1 MARYIGKEMS
11 RVDGVAKVT
20 GRAKYAAEFRAPNL
34 AYGFIVLGTVAKGR
48 ITNIDTREAEAAPGV
63 VRVLTHLNAP
73 RLGPKA
79 NTEDSPPSSREPTPR
94 EEQDKSFR
102 PLQSDRIYFNM
113 QPIALV
119 VAETYE
125 QARYAARLVKAT
137 YNAEKHETDTER
149 VRGRAR
155 FPPQGPPPKPRG
167 NPEAAMKSAPVKIE
181 AEYRIPI
188 EHHNPMEPHA
198 AVAVWQGDRLTIFD
212 KTQEVYGVRKHLASS
227 FGVPEENVQ
236 VTSPYVGGAFGSS
249 LRPNYY
255 PALTAMA
262 AREVKRPVKVVY
274 TRTQMYTGH
283 GYRPHTIQ
291 KVALGAGRDGKLA
304 AMIHEAVHNTS
315 TFEEFS
321 DATTAFTRQV
331 YACPNLSAPLRITAT
346 DLNTPTWMR
355 APGAVS
361 GMFALECAM
370 DELAYA
376 LKIDPLELRL
386 INYAETDPESGK
398 PWSSKALRECYR
410 LGAEKFGWAQRKMEP
425 RSMRDGRL
433 LVGWGTATGVWGA
446 GQMPATARIT
456 FKAGGT
462 AHVASATSDIG
473 PGTYTVITMI
483 AAEYLGLK
491 PEQVQFELGDTK
503 FPRAPAQGGSWT
515 TASVGS
521 AVHGAALAIG
531 ARLLALANRDS
542 NSPLKGA
549 AAADVEMLDG
559 RLRLKADPSKSVS
572 VSDVMRRNNL
582 GEIAETFESR
592 PSKEREKYG
601 LLAHGAQFIEV
612 KVDPDIGRVQV
623 TRAIEVT
630 ACGKIIN
637 PKASHSQEIGGVVW
651 GIGMALQEATEID
664 HRYGRIMNPNLQH
677 YHVPVNADV
686 HEIETLFVEEDDKVV
701 NPLGVKGM
709 GELGMVGIPAAI
721 ANAVFHATGKRIR
734 DLPITPEKLL

>member
-20 GRAKYAAEFRAPNL
+20 GQAKYAAEFQVPNL
-34 AYGFIVLGTVAKGR
+34 AYGFIVLSTVTKGTIK
-48 ITNIDTREAEAAPGV
+48 TIDTREAETSPGV
-63 VRVLTHLNAP
+63 IRVFTHLNAP
-73 RLGPKA
+73 KLGPGS
-79 NTEDSPPSSREPTPR
+79 TEEAPPRGTR
-94 EEQDKSFR
+94 EEKDKSFR
-102 PLQSDRIYFNM
+102 ALHSDRIFFNR
-113 QPIALV
+113 QPVALV

-125 QARYAARLVKAT
+125 QARYASRLVKVS
-137 YNAEKHETDTER
+137 YNTEKHVTDTEA
-149 VRGRAR
+149 VRERAR
-155 FPPQGPPPKPRG
+155 VPSQGPPPKPRG
-167 NPEAAMKSAPVKIE
+167 NPEEAMKSAPVKIE

-188 EHHNPMEPHA
+188 EHHNPMEPHGA
-198 AVAVWQGDRLTIFD
+198 IAVWQGDKLTVFD
-212 KTQEVYGVRKHLASS
+212 KTQEVYNVREHLASRL
-227 FGVPEENVQ
+227 GVPEENITVI
-236 VTSPYVGGAFGSS
+236 SPFVGGAFGSS

-255 PALTAMA
+255 PSLTAMA
-262 AREVKRPVKVVY
+262 ARELRRPVKVVY
-274 TRTQMYTGH
+274 TRTQMFSGH
-283 GYRPHTIQ
+283 GYRPYTIQ
-291 KVALGAGRDGKLA
+291 KVALGADRSGKLS
-304 AMIHEAVHNTS
+304 AMIHEVVHNTS
-315 TFEEFS
+315 SFEEFN
-321 DATTAFTRQV
+321 DGTTNFTRQV
-331 YACPNLSAPLRITAT
+331 YACPNLHAPVRITGT

-386 INYAETDPESGK
+386 INYAEVDPESGK

-410 LGAEKFGWAQRKMEP
+410 LGAEKFGWKDRKPEP

-446 GQMPATARIT
+446 FQTPATARIMLR
-456 FKAGGT
+456 ADGT
-462 AHVASATSDIG
+462 AHVTSATSDIG
-473 PGTYTVITMI
+473 PGTYTVMTMI
-483 AAEYLGLK
+483 AAEYLGLR
-491 PEQVQFELGDTK
+491 PEQVKFELGDTS
-503 FPRAPAQGGSWT
+503 FPRAPSQGGSKT

-521 AVHGAALAIG
+521 AVYGAALAVG
-531 ARLLALANRDS
+531 ARLLALANREES
-542 NSPLKGA
+542 SPLKGA

-559 RLRLKADPSKSVS
+559 RLRLKADTSKSIGI
-572 VSDVMRRNNL
+572 SDLMRRNGL
-582 GEIAETFESR
+582 TEITETFESK
-592 PSKEREKYG
+592 PSKEREKYA
-601 LLAHGAQFIEV
+601 LLAHGAQFVEV
-612 KVDPDIGRVQV
+612 KVDPDLGIVRV

-677 YHVPVNADV
+677 YHVPVNADI
-686 HEIETLFVEEDDKVV
+686 HRIETMFVEEDDKIV

-721 ANAVFHATGKRIR
+721 ANAVFHATGRRIR
-734 DLPITPEKLL
+734 ELPITPDKLL

>member
-1 MARYIGKEMS
+1 MTRYIGKEMS

-34 AYGFIVLGTVAKGR
+34 AYGFIVLGTIAKGR
-48 ITNIDTREAEAAPGV
+48 ITEIDTREAESSTGV
-63 VRVLTHLNAP
+63 IRVFTHLNAP
-73 RLGPKA
+73 KLGPKA
-79 NTEDSPPSSREPTPR
+79 SHEQAPPRAT

-102 PLQSDRIYFNM
+102 ALQSDRIYFNM
-113 QPIALV
+113 QPVALV

-125 QARYAARLVKAT
+125 QARYASRLVRVS
-137 YNAEKHETDTER
+137 YNAEKHQTDTEA
-149 VRGRAR
+149 VRERAR
-155 FPPQGPPPKPRG
+155 VPSQGPPPKPRG
-167 NPEAAMKSAPVKIE
+167 NPEEAMRVAPVKVE

-198 AVAVWQGDRLTIFD
+198 AVAVWEGDRLTIFD
-212 KTQEVYGVRKHLASS
+212 KSQEVYNVRKHLASS
-227 FGVPEENVQ
+227 FNVPEANVS

-255 PALTAMA
+255 PSLTAMA
-262 AREVKRPVKVVY
+262 ARELKRPIKVVY
-274 TRTQMYTGH
+274 TRTQMFTGH
-283 GYRPHTIQ
+283 GYRPYTIQ
-291 KVALGAGRDGKLA
+291 RVTLGAERSGKLT
-304 AMIHEAVHNTS
+304 AMIHDVVHNTS
-315 TFEEFS
+315 TTEEFT
-321 DATTAFTRQV
+321 DNTTGFTRQV
-331 YACPNLSAPLRITAT
+331 YACPNLRATEKITGT

-361 GMFALECAM
+361 GMFALESAM

-376 LKIDPLELRL
+376 LKVDPLELRL
-386 INYAETDPESGK
+386 INYAEVDPESGK
-398 PWSSKALRECYR
+398 PFSSKALRECYR
-410 LGAEKFGWAQRKMEP
+410 LGAEKFGWKDRKFAP

-446 GQMPATARIT
+446 FQMPATARIT
-456 FKAGGT
+456 LRADGT

-473 PGTYTVITMI
+473 PGTYTVITII

-491 PEQVQFELGDTK
+491 AEQVQFELGDTK

-531 ARLLALANRDS
+531 ARLLALANREES
-542 NSPLKGA
+542 SPLKA
-549 AAADVEMLDG
+549 AAASDVEMLDG
-559 RLRLKADPSKSVS
+559 RLRLKSDPSKFVN
-572 VSDVMRRNNL
+572 VADVMRRNNL
-582 GEIAETFESR
+582 TEVTETFEAK
-592 PSKEREKYG
+592 PSVERKKYAT
-601 LLAHGAQFIEV
+601 LAHGAQFVEV
-612 KVDPDIGRVQV
+612 KVDPDLGIIRV

-664 HRYGRIMNPNLQH
+664 HRFGRIMNPNLQH
-677 YHVPVNADV
+677 YHVPVNADI
-686 HEIETLFVEEDDKVV
+686 HEIETLFVEEEDQIV

-721 ANAVFHATGKRIR
+721 ANAVFHATGRRIR
-734 DLPITPEKLL
+734 ELPITPDKLL

>member
-34 AYGFIVLGTVAKGR
+34 AYGFIVLGAAAKGS
-48 ITNIDTREAEAAPGV
+48 IKAIDTSEAERAPGV
-63 VRVLTHLNAP
+63 VRVFTHLNAP
-73 RLGPKA
+73 KLGPKA
-79 NTEDSPPSSREPTPR
+79 NTEYAPPRNDR
-94 EEQDKSFR
+94 EQDKSFR
-102 PLQSDRIYFNM
+102 ALQSDRIYFNM
-113 QPIALV
+113 QPVALV

-125 QARYAARLVKAT
+125 QARYAARLVKVS
-137 YNAEKHETDTER
+137 YNAEKHTTDTEA
-149 VRGRAR
+149 VRGSARA
-155 FPPQGPPPKPRG
+155 PSQGPPARPRG
-167 NPEAAMKSAPVKIE
+167 NPEAAMKAAAVKVE

-198 AVAVWQGDRLTIFD
+198 AVAAWEGDRLTIFD
-212 KTQEVYGVRKHLASS
+212 KTQDVYGVRRHLASS
-227 FGVPEENVQ
+227 FNVPEENVQ
-236 VTSPYVGGAFGSS
+236 VISPYVGGAFGSS

-262 AREVKRPVKVVY
+262 ARELKRPVKVVY

-291 KVALGAGRDGKLA
+291 KIALGAEASGKLT
-304 AMIHEAVHNTS
+304 AMIHTAVHNTS
-315 TFEEFS
+315 AFEEFN
-321 DATTAFTRQV
+321 DNTTGFTRQV
-331 YACPNLSAPLRITAT
+331 YACPNLLAPTTIVAT
-346 DLNTPTWMR
+346 DLPTPTWMR

-376 LKIDPLELRL
+376 LGIDPLELRL

-410 LGAEKFGWAQRKMEP
+410 LGAEKFGWKQRKMEP

-446 GQMPATARIT
+446 FQRPAIARIT
-456 FKAGGT
+456 LRADGT
-462 AHVASATSDIG
+462 AHVTSATSDIG
-473 PGTYTVITMI
+473 PGTYTVMTMI
-483 AAEYLGLK
+483 AAEYLGLAIERVK
-491 PEQVQFELGDTK
+491 FELGDTK
-503 FPRAPAQGGSWT
+503 FPRAPAQGGSQT
-515 TASVGS
+515 TSSVGS

-531 ARLLALANRDS
+531 ARLLALANQDTS
-542 NSPLKGA
+542 SPLKGA
-549 AAADVEMLDG
+549 AASDVEMLDG
-559 RLRLKADPSKSVS
+559 RLRLKRDPSRFVS
-572 VSDVMRRNNL
+572 VADVMRRNNL
-582 GEIAETFESR
+582 AEVTETFESR
-592 PSKEREKYG
+592 PSPERQKYATM
-601 LLAHGAQFIEV
+601 AHGAQFVEV
-612 KVDPDIGRVQV
+612 KVDADLGQVRV

-686 HEIETLFVEEDDKVV
+686 HEVETLFVEEEDTIV

-721 ANAVFHATGKRIR
+721 ANAVFHATGRR
-734 DLPITPEKLL
+734 VRELPITPDKLL

>member
-1 MARYIGKEMS
+1 MARYIGKEMR

-34 AYGFIVLGTVAKGR
+34 AYGFIVLGAAAKGR
-48 ITNIDTREAEAAPGV
+48 IRSIDMAEAERAPGV
-63 VRVLTHLNAP
+63 VRVFTHLNAP
-73 RLGPKA
+73 KLGPKA
-79 NTEDSPPSSREPTPR
+79 STEYAPPRNTR
-94 EEQDKSFR
+94 EQDKSFR
-102 PLQSDRIYFNM
+102 ALQSDRIHFNM
-113 QPIALV
+113 QPVALV

-125 QARYAARLVKAT
+125 QARYAARLVKLA
-137 YNAEKHETDTER
+137 YDAERHMTDTEQ
-149 VRGRAR
+149 VRESAR
-155 FPPQGPPPKPRG
+155 SPSQGSPPRPRG
-167 NPEAAMKSAPVKIE
+167 NPEAAMKAAPVRVE
-181 AEYRIPI
+181 AEYRIAI

-198 AVAVWQGDRLTIFD
+198 AVAAWEGDRLTIFD
-212 KTQEVYGVRKHLASS
+212 KTQDVYGVRAHLASS
-227 FGVPEENVQ
+227 FNVPEENVQ
-236 VTSPYVGGAFGSS
+236 VISPYVGGAFGAS

-262 AREVKRPVKVVY
+262 ARELKRPVKVVY

-283 GYRPHTIQ
+283 GYRPYTIQ

-304 AMIHEAVHNTS
+304 SMIHTVVHNTS
-315 TFEEFS
+315 NFEDFN
-321 DATTAFTRQV
+321 DNTTGFTRSV
-331 YACPNLSAPLRITAT
+331 YACPNLLAPTMIAAT
-346 DLNTPTWMR
+346 DLPTPTWMR

-386 INYAETDPESGK
+386 INYAETDPESDR

-410 LGAEKFGWAQRKMEP
+410 LGAEKFGWKNRKFEP

-446 GQMPATARIT
+446 FQRPAIARIT
-456 FKAGGT
+456 LRPDGT
-462 AHVASATSDIG
+462 AHVTSATSDIG
-473 PGTYTVITMI
+473 PGTYTVMTMI
-483 AAEYLGLK
+483 AAEYLGLEIERVK
-491 PEQVQFELGDTK
+491 FELGDTK
-503 FPRAPAQGGSWT
+503 FPRAPAQGGSQT
-515 TASVGS
+515 TSSVGS

-531 ARLLALANRDS
+531 AKLLTLANQDA
-542 NSPLKGA
+542 NSPLKGV

-559 RLRLKADPSKSVS
+559 RLRLKSDPSKSVG
-572 VSDVMRRNNL
+572 VADVMRRNNL
-582 GEIAETFESR
+582 SEVTETFESR
-592 PSKEREKYG
+592 PSPERQKYATM
-601 LLAHGAQFIEV
+601 AHGAQFVEV
-612 KVDPDIGRVQV
+612 KVDPDLGIIRV

-721 ANAVFHATGKRIR
+721 ANAVFHATGRR
-734 DLPITPEKLL
+734 VRELPITPDKLL

>member
-1 MARYIGKEMS
+1 MPRYIGKEMS

-20 GRAKYAAEFRAPNL
+20 GKAKYAAEFRVPGL
-34 AYGFIVLGTVAKGR
+34 AYGFIVQGTIAKGAIR
-48 ITNIDTREAEAAPGV
+48 SIDTREAEAVPGV
-63 VRVLTHLNAP
+63 VRVFTHLNAP
-73 RLGPKA
+73 KLGPKTS
-79 NTEDSPPSSREPTPR
+79 TEEAPPRGNQPER
-94 EEQDKSFR
+94 DKSFR
-102 PLQSDRIYFNM
+102 ALQSNKIFFNA
-113 QPIALV
+113 QPVALV

-125 QARYAARLVKAT
+125 QARYAARLVKIT
-137 YNAEKHETDTER
+137 YDPEKHATDTEA
-149 VRGRAR
+149 VRESAKAPSRSA
-155 FPPQGPPPKPRG
+155 PPKRRG
-167 NPEAAMKSAPVKIE
+167 NPEEAMRDAPVKIE

-198 AVAVWQGDRLTIFD
+198 AIAVWQGDKLTIFD
-212 KTQEVYGVRKHLASS
+212 KTQEVYGVREHLASS
-227 FGVPEENVQ
+227 FGVPEENVN
-236 VTSPYVGGAFGSS
+236 VVSPFVGGAFGSS

-262 AREVKRPVKVVY
+262 ARELKRPVKVVY
-274 TRTQMYTGH
+274 TRRQMFTGH
-283 GYRPHTIQ
+283 GYRPYTIQ
-291 KVALGAGRDGKLA
+291 KVALGADRSGKLA
-304 AMIHEAVHNTS
+304 SMIHEAVHNTS

-321 DATTAFTRQV
+321 DGTTNFTRQV
-331 YACPNLSAPLRITAT
+331 YACPNLYAPLKIVPT

-376 LKIDPLELRL
+376 LKMDPLELRL
-386 INYAETDPESGK
+386 VNYAEVDPESGK

-410 LGAEKFGWAQRKMEP
+410 LGAEKFGWKDRKPEP

-446 GQMPATARIT
+446 FQRPAGARIT
-456 FKAGGT
+456 LRADGT
-462 AHVASATSDIG
+462 AHVVSATSDIG
-473 PGTYTVITMI
+473 PGTYTVMTMI

-491 PEQVQFELGDTK
+491 PEQVRFELGDTN
-503 FPRAPAQGGSWT
+503 FPRAPSQGGSQT
-515 TASVGS
+515 TSSVGS
-521 AVHGAALAIG
+521 AVYGAALAVG
-531 ARLLALANRDS
+531 AKLLSLANQDAD
-542 NSPLKGA
+542 SPLKTA

-559 RLRLKADPSKSVS
+559 RLRLKSDPSRFVS
-572 VSDVMRRNNL
+572 VSEVLKKNGL
-582 GEIAETFESR
+582 TEITETFESR
-592 PSKEREKYG
+592 PSKEREKYA
-601 LLAHGAQFIEV
+601 LLAHGAQFVEV
-612 KVDPDIGRVQV
+612 KVDPDLGTVRV

-651 GIGMALQEATEID
+651 GIGMALTEATEID
-664 HRYGRIMNPNLQH
+664 HRFGRIMNPSLQH

-686 HEIETLFVEEDDKVV
+686 HEIETIFVEEEDKIV

-734 DLPITPEKLL
+734 ELPITPDKLL

>member
-1 MARYIGKEMS
+1 MTRYIGKEMS

-20 GRAKYAAEFRAPNL
+20 GRAKYAAEFQVPNL
-34 AYGFIVLGTVAKGR
+34 AYGFIVLGTVAKGT
-48 ITNIDTREAEAAPGV
+48 IKAMDTREAARAPGV
-63 VRVLTHLNAP
+63 IRVFTHLNTP
-73 RLGPKA
+73 KLGPKA
-79 NTEDSPPSSREPTPR
+79 STEDSPPRATQER
-94 EEQDKSFR
+94 DKSFR
-102 PLQSDRIYFNM
+102 ALQSDRIFFNG
-113 QPIALV
+113 QPVALV

-125 QARYAARLVKAT
+125 QARYASRLVLVS
-137 YNAEKHETDTER
+137 YNAEKHQTNTEA
-149 VRGRAR
+149 VRERAR
-155 FPPQGPPPKPRG
+155 VPSQGPPPKPRG
-167 NPEAAMKSAPVKIE
+167 NPEEAMKSAPVKVE
-181 AEYRIPI
+181 AEYRIPM
-188 EHHNPMEPHA
+188 EHHNAMEPHA
-198 AVAVWQGDRLTIFD
+198 AIAVWQGDKLSVFD

-227 FGVPEENVQ
+227 FGVPEDNVS
-236 VTSPYVGGAFGSS
+236 VVSPYVGGAFGSS

-262 AREVKRPVKVVY
+262 ARELKRPVKVVY
-274 TRTQMYTGH
+274 TRTQMFTGH
-283 GYRPHTIQ
+283 GYRPYTIQ
-291 KVALGAGRDGKLA
+291 KIALGAEASGKLT

-315 TFEEFS
+315 TFEEFN
-321 DATTAFTRQV
+321 DNTTGFTRQV
-331 YACPNLSAPLRITAT
+331 YACPNLYAPTKIADT

-361 GMFALECAM
+361 GMFAVECAM

-386 INYAETDPESGK
+386 INYAEVDPESGK
-398 PWSSKALRECYR
+398 PFSSKALRECYR
-410 LGAEKFGWAQRKMEP
+410 LGAEKFGWKNRKFEP

-433 LVGWGTATGVWGA
+433 LVGWGTATGIWGA
-446 GQMPATARIT
+446 FQMPASARIT
-456 FKAGGT
+456 LKADGT

-473 PGTYTVITMI
+473 PGTYTMVTMI
-483 AAEYLGLK
+483 AAEYLGLT
-491 PEQVQFELGDTK
+491 PERVKFELGDTK
-503 FPRAPAQGGSWT
+503 FPRAPSQGGSWT

-531 ARLLALANRDS
+531 AKLLALVNREDS
-542 NSPLKGA
+542 SPLKGA
-549 AAADVEMLDG
+549 AASDVEMLDD
-559 RLRLKADPSKSVS
+559 RLRLKSDTSKSVS
-572 VSDVMRRNNL
+572 VADIMRRNNL
-582 GEIAETFESR
+582 AEIAETFDSK
-592 PSKEREKYG
+592 PSPERQKYSTM
-601 LLAHGAQFIEV
+601 AHGAQFVEV
-612 KVDPDIGRVQV
+612 KVDPDLGIIRV

-664 HRYGRIMNPNLQH
+664 HRFGRIMNPNLQH

-686 HEIETLFVEEDDKVV
+686 HEVETMFVEEEDTVL

-734 DLPITPEKLL
+734 ELPITPDKLL